1 MRSISV
7 VLPNYNGVGLLERN
21 LPSLICALDGFEY
34 EIIVVDDASSDES
47 VSFVKV
53 TYPEII
59 VVRHEK
65 NKGFS
70 GACNSGIFRS
80 SKALICVSNTDV
92 TFRQDYFQKIIPSI
106 HGDVFAAKG
115 RIRNETEEG
124 TFLNFDT
131 IARSHMKRGLWRFDK
146 TVDDSETRDFSP
158 ELGGLF
164 PLLGCCF
171 VADGAKFKSLGG
183 FDEIYSPFYW
193 EDSDLPFRAMRAGY
207 GLRYVPEAEVIH
219 QVSATINRF
228 RRKNF
233 RKLISDRN
241 KFLFTWRHMYSS
253 RQWTSHLAFCTF
265 SILARW
271 LKLDWSY
278 YLAIILALQK
288 KFTRKG
294 SEKISFID

>member
-1 MRSISV
+1 MRSVSV
-7 VLPNYNGVGLLERN
+7 VLPNYNGAGLLRRN
-21 LPSLICALDGFEY
+21 LPSLISALGGFDY

-47 VSFVKV
+47 VSFVHA
-53 TYPEII
+53 TYPDVI
-59 VVRHEK
+59 VVQHEK

-70 GACNSGIFRS
+70 GACNSGSFRS
-80 SKALICVSNTDV
+80 TKELICVSNTDV
-92 TFRQDYFQKIIPSI
+92 TFRQDYFQKIVPHI

-115 RIRNETEEG
+115 KIRNEMEDG

-146 TVDDSETRDFSP
+146 TVDDSETSNFSP
-158 ELGGLF
+158 KLGGFF

-171 VADGAKFKSLGG
+171 VAESSIFKHLGG

-193 EDSDLPFRAMRAGY
+193 EDSDLPFRAMEAGY
-207 GLRYVPEAEVIH
+207 ELRYVPEAEVVH

-241 KFLFTWRHMYSS
+241 KFIFAWRFMSGAKQWTEHLGFVSLSLLTRWIKLEWGYYLALMWALTRYLKIPLGFSS
-253 RQWTSHLAFCTF
+253 RQ
-265 SILARW
+265 
-271 LKLDWSY
+271 
-278 YLAIILALQK
+278 
-288 KFTRKG
+288 
-294 SEKISFID
+294 